1 LLPIEHHKAGIKH
14 FFSPQ
19 GMLTLYHIY
28 KTKLNTMNMKSRA
41 RKIGFYLTLCFF
53 TFFCNQTYGQDSIN
67 SRKITIEKLFELAIH
82 NHPNLIVSAS
92 AVSIAQQKTEVAKLR
107 RLPEISASASA
118 FYLGNAALIDKDLS
132 GSEKVPLPH
141 FGNNYALEA
150 KELIW
155 KGGVVKNSIKA
166 SSLGEELAELDHKN
180 EEQNIK
186 ILVLGYYLDL
196 FKLKNQEAVYN
207 QNIELAHKRLDLTE
221 KLYKQGMITKNDVI
235 RNQLQIS
242 ELELAKEVI
251 QNNRKIL
258 NDELIVALGLQEG
271 TVIEPDDKL
280 LDSRFQLADLE
291 SLKQDA
297 YGSSPGLQLAAKETE
312 LLQTEKAITKSE
324 RSPALSVFAG
334 NSLVKPITNVMP
346 VIDKYMNTWN
356 TGISLSY
363 TISSVYSTG
372 KKLKLNDLQ
381 IEKNEKYASALKQKT
396 SVAVNTAYIK
406 YNEAYSQR
414 KTLEYN
420 KALADENYR
429 IIEKKY
435 LNQLALI
442 VDIMDASNSKLEAE
456 LKYTNAEINIVYAYY
471 KLLKE
476 TGKI

>member
-1 LLPIEHHKAGIKH
+1 
-14 FFSPQ
+14 
-19 GMLTLYHIY
+19 M
-28 KTKLNTMNMKSRA
+28 
-41 RKIGFYLTLCFF
+41 
-53 TFFCNQTYGQDSIN
+53 
-67 SRKITIEKLFELAIH
+67 
-82 NHPNLIVSAS
+82 
-92 AVSIAQQKTEVAKLR
+92 
-107 RLPEISASASA
+107 
-118 FYLGNAALIDKDLS
+118 
-132 GSEKVPLPH
+132 
-141 FGNNYALEA
+141 EA

-166 SSLGEELAELDHKN
+166 STLGEELAELDHKN

-280 LDSRFQLADLE
+280 LDSRFQLADLA

-297 YGSSPGLQLAAKETE
+297 YVSSPGLQLAAKETE

-363 TISSVYSTG
+363 TISSVYTTG